1 MKKFILLLNVVFIIS
16 NSFSQDFV
24 KEGKQWNVSETMN
37 FGGTVTLIYKIEGDS
52 VTENLQ
58 YKKVWVCSDSLLT
71 DCLLFGLIREDA
83 GKVFFQPNYSN
94 KESLLYD
101 FNIGIGDT
109 VQVLSLPNQGDCEVV
124 LICIGV
130 DTMTYLG
137 IPRKTWSFASYDS
150 EGWVEGIGNLHGLFQ
165 NRYYECILD
174 VDFSLLCA
182 YDGDSLIYQNSPG
195 NPCYINTVGIGENP
209 FEAQISIFPNPVII
223 NSKFKIKSKKRISR
237 VEIYGAGGKLRFQMH
252 DISKRELTIQSKNL
266 NKGFFLL
273 YIKTDDNQ
281 VYTGKLVIY

>member
-1 MKKFILLLNVVFIIS
+1 MKKFILLLNVVFVIS

-52 VTENLQ
+52 VANNLH
-58 YKKVWVCSDSLLT
+58 YKKVWSYEDST
-71 DCLLFGLIREDA
+71 FTGRVLFGLIREGA

-124 LICIGV
+124 LTCTGI
-130 DTMTYLG
+130 DTITYFG
-137 IPRKTWSFASYDS
+137 KPRKRWSFASYDS
-150 EGWVEGIGNLHGLFQ
+150 EIWVEEIGNLNGLFS
-165 NRYYECILD
+165 NRFYECIFD
-174 VDFSLLCA
+174 VDYSLLCS
-182 YDGDSLIYQNSPG
+182 YEDDTLIYENPEG
-195 NPCYINTVGIGENP
+195 HPCYINTVGIGENP
-209 FEAQISIFPNPVII
+209 YEPQISIFPNPVII
-223 NSKFKIKSKKRISR
+223 NSKFKIKSKKRISS

-281 VYTGKLVIY
+281 VYAGKLVIY